1 LAAVETSTAVGS
13 VALYD
18 GGELVASA
26 EQTVRNAHGE
36 SLLPMIAALFERA
49 GRKPGDVRRWGVG
62 VGPGSFTGVRIAA
75 ATATGIALATGAELV
90 AVTSLEALAFG
101 VEASPDEVVVAVMS
115 ATKGELF
122 VEGFRGGASLAAA
135 AYLRVGEASAWLRA
149 LGAEKLVLVGEA
161 AREIAREVLG
171 SAGVQGRWVT
181 EPPHDVPHA
190 RVVGR
195 VALDR
200 APSAQG
206 IEPVYVRPAEVSSVR
221 SSARTPLSSTLSP
234 EPGERERG

>member
-18 GGELVASA
+18 GGELVAFA

-101 VEASPDEVVVAVMS
+101 VDASPGEVVVAVMS

-122 VEGFRGGASLAAA
+122 VEAFREGSSAGTP
-135 AYLRVGEASAWLRA
+135 AYLRVGEGSAWLRA
-149 LGAEKLVLVGEA
+149 LGAERLVLVGEA
-161 AREIAREVLG
+161 AVEITEGVLD
-171 SAGVQGRWVT
+171 SAGVRGRWVT
-181 EPPHDVPHA
+181 SPPHAVPHA

-195 VALDR
+195 ISLSLSLSRAR
-200 APSAQG
+200 APAPVSEG
-206 IEPVYVRPAEVSSVR
+206 LEPVYVRPAEVT
-221 SSARTPLSSTLSP
+221 TP
-234 EPGERERG
+234 RA

>member
-1 LAAVETSTAVGS
+1 LPPYAGLLAAVETSTAVGS
-13 VALYD
+13 VALYEA
-18 GGELVASA
+18 GELLAFA

-49 GRKPGDVRRWGVG
+49 GRKPGDVHRWDVG

-90 AVTSLEALAFG
+90 AVTSLEALAFE
-101 VEASPDEVVVAVMS
+101 VDASPDEVVVAVMS

-122 VEGFRGGASLAAA
+122 VEGFTRGTSFGAP

-149 LGAEKLVLVGEA
+149 LGAERLVLVGEA
-161 AREIAREVLG
+161 AREITADVLA
-171 SAGVQGRWVT
+171 SAGMRGRWVT
-181 EPPHDVPHA
+181 EAPHDAPHA

-195 VALDR
+195 IALGR
-200 APSAQG
+200 APASG
-206 IEPVYVRPAEVSSVR
+206 GLEPVYVRPAEVTTKSL
-221 SSARTPLSSTLSP
+221 LSPTLSP
-234 EPGERERG
+234 ESG